1 MEDVYEELD
10 EAKAEVERLKT
21 EVRVKTELS
30 NALKKAH
37 NEQLIK
43 FQEVKRENEKQA
55 QELNVK
61 LEEISQSRQASE
73 TLQSRLLEK
82 ESLLRHLTT
91 LHEKLRAD
99 SEKKLQELEGE
110 NRELVSALDEAT
122 ERNIELEQNFGASTK
137 EIEGLKRLLSTIER
151 KCFEAEQ
158 KAREAKDMRQ
168 RDDVIMGLEEENRNA
183 QDQLKWKKEQFT
195 HLEEAHRRLRAEFQ
209 LAKEEWEREKSALL
223 EEISLLQTNL
233 DSQTRIL
240 EGVQKRLEMCNHALA
255 HEESKRKFL
264 EVEVSEFR
272 SRYENVFAQCEEE
285 RSRFDSLT
293 VQRDEEIA
301 KLRNSLSTKE
311 SLSKEMEFRIV
322 HLEQENRELRES
334 IKELQEAQIRNC
346 APTALTKLRNK
357 LRGMEQ
363 THSNCSTNL
372 KAKESEVSLLIEKMK
387 GDVNRHNFELKD
399 REEQMQ
405 KLQMELTCCHSV
417 IDVLNV
423 EISVLLT
430 IFKSELSEAYS
441 NKSDENTEMELCNR
455 MDDKISLLQTELD
468 LRNAHLLQTELD
480 LRNAHLKLEQEHV
493 KAEMLMKRVRSLE
506 LAERQQLIMEEEV
519 QRLKKMLEESSVHQ
533 LYMKEQFVQ
542 MEVEKREVSL
552 ALEKANLELAEEVC
566 EASLLEFEL
575 QNWKSR
581 AERLKVCWQGNQEK
595 CRQLEDSLLAQ
606 AEYEETLKHQKDSL
620 ITIIKEE
627 TKKREV
633 LQQKIVLLEATVAA
647 KNEEVEFIPEI
658 TENLMKNAQEKDSCI
673 EKLQNDIMQME
684 QEAMTRE
691 VEAAIFASIDAEKTV
706 GLEKDKLFK
715 VINEKDEEIKNLQVL
730 ASSLEQDLTSAFI
743 SSFSEVV
750 ENLVTIE
757 KLTEALKKA
766 KHMTELEIEE
776 KNTRLVEL
784 EKEVS
789 GLRKS
794 LKNQE
799 EALFTEK
806 RQAVGL
812 QALLES
818 NKLENDKLMGEQ
830 RRLEGI
836 SKQLEFEK
844 RVLFQDT
851 ASLSKDRDHVL
862 GQFEEFCDRMGDFT
876 CENVEMMNLLD
887 TILQTCKEEVKP
899 AMNLKVDN
907 ELYDS
912 TQENEN
918 NSRSP
923 SARKLEACITG
934 RSPLKEINQQ
944 EFVTKRR
951 NTSFH

>member
-30 NALKKAH
+30 DALKKAH

-43 FQEVKRENEKQA
+43 FQEAKRENEKQA

-82 ESLLRHLTT
+82 ESLLRHWTT

-158 KAREAKDMRQ
+158 KAREAKELRL
-168 RDDVIMGLEEENRNA
+168 RDDIIMGLEEENRNA

-209 LAKEEWEREKSALL
+209 LGKEEWEREKSALL

-240 EGVQKRLEMCNHALA
+240 EGVQKRLELCNHALA

-285 RSRFDSLT
+285 RSKFDSLT

-311 SLSKEMEFRIV
+311 SLSKETEFRIV
-322 HLEQENRELRES
+322 HLERENRELRES

-346 APTALTKLRNK
+346 APASLTKLRNK

-372 KAKESEVSLLIEKMK
+372 IAKESEVSLLIEKMK

-399 REEQMQ
+399 REEQIQ
-405 KLQMELTCCHSV
+405 KLQMELKSCHSV
-417 IDVLNV
+417 IDVLNL
-423 EISVLLT
+423 EISVLFT

-455 MDDKISLLQTELD
+455 MDDKISLLQTELEMK
-468 LRNAHLLQTELD
+468 NSD
-480 LRNAHLKLEQEHV
+480 LRNAHLKLEQEHI

-506 LAERQQLIMEEEV
+506 LAEQQQVIMEEEV
-519 QRLKKMLEESSVHQ
+519 QRLKEMLEESSVHQ

-566 EASLLEFEL
+566 EASQLEFEL

-595 CRQLEDSLLAQ
+595 CRQMEDSLLAQ
-606 AEYEETLKHQKDSL
+606 AEYEETLKHEKDRL

-633 LQQKIVLLEATVAA
+633 LQQKIVLLEATVAAA

-684 QEAMTRE
+684 QEAVTRE

-776 KNTRLVEL
+776 KNMRLVEL

-806 RQAVGL
+806 RQADGL
-812 QALLES
+812 QALLEA

-836 SKQLEFEK
+836 NKQLEFEK
-844 RVLFQDT
+844 LVLFQDT
-851 ASLSKDRDHVL
+851 ASLSKDREHVL
-862 GQFEEFCDRMGDFT
+862 VHFEEFCDRMGDFT
-876 CENVEMMNLLD
+876 CEDVEMMNLLD

-899 AMNLKVDN
+899 AMNLKVDT

-918 NSRSP
+918 NSIST

-934 RSPLKEINQQ
+934 RSPLKEMNQQ

>member
-43 FQEVKRENEKQA
+43 FQEAKRENEKQA

-91 LHEKLRAD
+91 LHEKLQAD
-99 SEKKLQELEGE
+99 SEKKLRELEGE

-122 ERNIELEQNFGASTK
+122 ERNVELEQNFGASTK

-158 KAREAKDMRQ
+158 KARESKELRK

-285 RSRFDSLT
+285 RSKFASLT
-293 VQRDEEIA
+293 VRRDEEIA

-311 SLSKEMEFRIV
+311 SLSKETEFRIV

-346 APTALTKLRNK
+346 APASLKKLRNK

-372 KAKESEVSLLIEKMK
+372 KAKESEVSHLIEKMK
-387 GDVNRHNFELKD
+387 GDESRHNFELKD
-399 REEQMQ
+399 REEQIQ
-405 KLQMELTCCHSV
+405 KLQMELKSCHSV

-455 MDDKISLLQTELD
+455 MDDKISLLQTELEMK
-468 LRNAHLLQTELD
+468 NSD

-493 KAEMLMKRVRSLE
+493 KSEMLMKRVRSLE
-506 LAERQQLIMEEEV
+506 LAEQQQVIMEEEV

-533 LYMKEQFVQ
+533 LYMKEQLVQ
-542 MEVEKREVSL
+542 MEMEKQEVSL
-552 ALEKANLELAEEVC
+552 ALEEANLELAEEVC

-595 CRQLEDSLLAQ
+595 CRQMEDSLLAQ
-606 AEYEETLKHQKDSL
+606 AEYEEALKHEKDSL

-730 ASSLEQDLTSAFI
+730 ASLLEQDLTSAFI

-776 KNTRLVEL
+776 KNARLVEL

-812 QALLES
+812 QALLEA

-851 ASLSKDRDHVL
+851 ASLSKDREHVL
-862 GQFEEFCDRMGDFT
+862 VHFEEFCDRMGEFT
-876 CENVEMMNLLD
+876 CEDVEMMNLLD

-918 NSRSP
+918 NSISP

-934 RSPLKEINQQ
+934 RSPLKEMNQQ

-951 NTSFH
+951 NTSFHQII

>member
-30 NALKKAH
+30 DALKKAH

-43 FQEVKRENEKQA
+43 FQEAKRENEKQA

-158 KAREAKDMRQ
+158 KAREAKELRL
-168 RDDVIMGLEEENRNA
+168 RDEIIMGLEEENRNA

-209 LAKEEWEREKSALL
+209 LGKEEWEREKSALL

-240 EGVQKRLEMCNHALA
+240 EGVQKRLELCNHALA

-285 RSRFDSLT
+285 RSKFDSLT

-311 SLSKEMEFRIV
+311 SLSKETEFRIV
-322 HLEQENRELRES
+322 HLERENRELRES

-346 APTALTKLRNK
+346 APASLTKLRNK

-372 KAKESEVSLLIEKMK
+372 IAKESEVSLLIEKMK

-399 REEQMQ
+399 REEQIH
-405 KLQMELTCCHSV
+405 KLQMELKSCHSV
-417 IDVLNV
+417 IDVLNL
-423 EISVLLT
+423 EISVLFT

-455 MDDKISLLQTELD
+455 MDDKISLLQTELEMK
-468 LRNAHLLQTELD
+468 NSD
-480 LRNAHLKLEQEHV
+480 LRNAHLKLEQEHI

-506 LAERQQLIMEEEV
+506 LAEQQQVIMEEEV
-519 QRLKKMLEESSVHQ
+519 QRLKEMLEESSVHQ

-566 EASLLEFEL
+566 EASQLEFEL

-595 CRQLEDSLLAQ
+595 CRQMEDSLLAQ
-606 AEYEETLKHQKDSL
+606 AEYEETLKHEKDRL

-633 LQQKIVLLEATVAA
+633 LQQKIVLLEATVAAA

-684 QEAMTRE
+684 QEAVTRE

-776 KNTRLVEL
+776 KNMRLVEL

-806 RQAVGL
+806 RQADGL
-812 QALLES
+812 QALLEA

-836 SKQLEFEK
+836 NKQLEFEK
-844 RVLFQDT
+844 LVLFQDT
-851 ASLSKDRDHVL
+851 ASLSKDREHVL
-862 GQFEEFCDRMGDFT
+862 VHFEEFCDRMGDFT
-876 CENVEMMNLLD
+876 CEDVEMMNLLD

-899 AMNLKVDN
+899 AMNLKVDT

-918 NSRSP
+918 NSIST

-934 RSPLKEINQQ
+934 RSPLKEMNQQ

>member
-30 NALKKAH
+30 DALKKAH

-43 FQEVKRENEKQA
+43 FQEAKRENEKQA

-122 ERNIELEQNFGASTK
+122 ERNIELEHNFGASTK

-158 KAREAKDMRQ
+158 NAREAKELRQ

-183 QDQLKWKKEQFT
+183 RDQLKWKKEQFT

-209 LAKEEWEREKSALL
+209 LGKEEWEREKSALL

-285 RSRFDSLT
+285 RSKFDSLT

-311 SLSKEMEFRIV
+311 SLSKETEFRIV
-322 HLEQENRELRES
+322 HLERENRELRES

-346 APTALTKLRNK
+346 APASLTKLRNK

-399 REEQMQ
+399 REEQIQ
-405 KLQMELTCCHSV
+405 KLQMELKSCHSV
-417 IDVLNV
+417 IDVLNL
-423 EISVLLT
+423 EISVLFT

-441 NKSDENTEMELCNR
+441 NKSYENTEMELCNR
-455 MDDKISLLQTELD
+455 MDDKISLLQTELEMK
-468 LRNAHLLQTELD
+468 NSD

-506 LAERQQLIMEEEV
+506 LAEQQQVIMEEEV

-566 EASLLEFEL
+566 EASQLEFEL

-595 CRQLEDSLLAQ
+595 CRQMEDSLLAQ
-606 AEYEETLKHQKDSL
+606 AEYEETLKHEKDRL

-633 LQQKIVLLEATVAA
+633 LQQKIILLEATVAA
-647 KNEEVEFIPEI
+647 AKIEEVEFIPEI

-673 EKLQNDIMQME
+673 EKLQNDMMQME

-776 KNTRLVEL
+776 KNMRLVEL

-806 RQAVGL
+806 RQADGL
-812 QALLES
+812 QALLEA

-836 SKQLEFEK
+836 NKQLEFEK
-844 RVLFQDT
+844 WVLFQDT
-851 ASLSKDRDHVL
+851 ASLSKDREHVL
-862 GQFEEFCDRMGDFT
+862 VHFEEFCDRMGDFT
-876 CENVEMMNLLD
+876 CEDVEMMNLLD

-899 AMNLKVDN
+899 AMNLKVDT

-918 NSRSP
+918 NSIST

-934 RSPLKEINQQ
+934 RSPLKEMNQQ